1 MAREFV
7 VQRIGDKYVTV
18 PVDHYPGATR
28 TAYGTWGFVLT
39 LLGLSRRSLP
49 GALLAAVG
57 GAMLYRCVTG
67 KELLPHGWL
76 CASACGA
83 ARDGRPNQTPSY
95 QNDSNRRAPQMP
107 SDHVDE
113 AAMESFPASDP
124 PARTAVASL

>member
-7 VQRIGDKYVTV
+7 VQRVGDKYVTV

-28 TAYGTWGFVLT
+28 TAYGTWGFVLA

-67 KELLPHGWL
+67 KALLPQGL
-76 CASACGA
+76 LCGA
-83 ARDGRPNQTPSY
+83 CRESRDGQPNQTPSY
-95 QNDSNRRAPQMP
+95 QNDARSRAPQMP
-107 SDHVDE
+107 VDGVDE